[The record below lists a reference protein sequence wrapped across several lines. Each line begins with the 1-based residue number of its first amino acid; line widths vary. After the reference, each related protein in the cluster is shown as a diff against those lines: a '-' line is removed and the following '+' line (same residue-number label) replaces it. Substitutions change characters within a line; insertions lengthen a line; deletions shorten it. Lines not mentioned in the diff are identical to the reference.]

1 MSSIDT
7 RVVEMSFDN
16 KQFEEG
22 VDTTISSLKNLD
34 KKIRESSTK
43 DSFEGLERAASSVSF
58 DRLYNNIEKS
68 PIVSAFGVLQ

>member
-7 RVVEMSFDN
+7 RIVEMSFDN

-43 DSFEGLERAASSVSF
+43 D
-58 DRLYNNIEKS
+58 
-68 PIVSAFGVLQ
+68 